1 MLRIAVSQYSAASIQ
16 RPVLMH
22 LTLAAPRLG
31 APAGSVSPRGIRLLA
46 VEYSSTKREARTAY
60 NLQYHHNAKYFVRS
74 VATDEVGRFEQAT
87 ENYRRFMDLVQKYID
102 EESERGIREI
112 RKEVERERRKAA
124 KAE

>member
-1 MLRIAVSQYSAASIQ
+1 MLRIAVSQHSAA
-16 RPVLMH
+16 
-22 LTLAAPRLG
+22 G
-31 APAGSVSPRGIRLLA
+31 ADAHDTGCWLLA
-46 VEYSSTKREARTAY
+46 DEYSSTKREARTAY

-74 VATDEVGRFEQAT
+74 VATDEVERFERAT
-87 ENYRRFMDLVQKYID
+87 ENYRRFMDLVQKYVD